1 MQRFILIAGTL
12 ACIALYLL
20 TTSTDS
26 TSTLSGHFWTIVTF
40 CALLILAMCGVI
52 LRYIYLIIRY
62 KNHRVFGSQITRR
75 LSLMFTLVAVLPGLF
90 FIVGV
95 GKIHFA

>member
-62 KNHRVFGSQITRR
+62 KNHRVFGSQITANVYVGGG
-75 LSLMFTLVAVLPGLF
+75 VARAV